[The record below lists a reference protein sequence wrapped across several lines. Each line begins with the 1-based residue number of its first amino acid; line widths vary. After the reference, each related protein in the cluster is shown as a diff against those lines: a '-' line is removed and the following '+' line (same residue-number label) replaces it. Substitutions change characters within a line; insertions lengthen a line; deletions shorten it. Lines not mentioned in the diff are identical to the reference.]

1 MKKRSLLL
9 AATCLLLPIQSVV
22 LADDFEAENSD
33 YRFEFKV
40 AKKRANSDEKQK
52 KKPRDR
58 QQQPGPEMEDTE
70 MWLYKVQVE
79 NKSLSDVDSL
89 EARYTI
95 YLSPSKSRRGGG
107 PGGGGPGGAQGGG
120 GGDNAEEPSV
130 RTVTGETTLDPIKR
144 GNREVFETISSA
156 IAKGGK
162 QRGGPPGG
170 GGQGDPGAGGPPGG
184 GGRNGGQGGGPDQPR
199 GPETLDGIK
208 IELFLGE
215 EKVGEYI
222 YGNAAKQATAAE
234 KKSEEKADRE
244 D

>member
-1 MKKRSLLL
+1 MKKRSIIL
-9 AATCLLLPIQSVV
+9 AATYLLLPIQSSVF
-22 LADDFEAENSD
+22 ADDFEADRSD
-33 YRFEFKV
+33 DRFEFKV
-40 AKKRANSDEKQK
+40 AKKRANSDEKRN

-58 QQQPGPEMEDTE
+58 QQHPGPEMEDAE

-107 PGGGGPGGAQGGG
+107 PRG
-120 GGDNAEEPSV
+120 GGDNTEEPSV

-144 GNREVFETISSA
+144 GNREVFETVSSA

-170 GGQGDPGAGGPPGG
+170 GGRSGSGGGGPPGG
-184 GGRNGGQGGGPDQPR
+184 GGGGGGGNGQGGGPDQPR
-199 GPETLDGIK
+199 GRETLDGLK

-215 EKVGEYI
+215 QKVGEHI
-222 YGNAAKQATAAE
+222 YGNTAKQAAAAE
-234 KKSEEKADRE
+234 RKREEKAGRE